1 MQFVKKTS
9 HLTILNDRL
18 LKFEK
23 NHPYLK
29 LLASFPIQIH
39 MKIQITFIVIAILI
53 FNSSFQCNKCV
64 DIPDALID
72 NSRQW
77 LPFKGKTQLTF
88 INSNGLTKVFKLIVV
103 DTIETEMSCTN
114 KPYKYESIRGRLVLD
129 SLDKDFIAFAI
140 HPPNNLCIQC
150 MTDRSN
156 EVNGCN
162 ILTKPVFNGTAINLT
177 NFRLRSSIYQEVIL
191 LKSSL
196 ANPIMD
202 SVVVAKNF
210 GIVGFKYN
218 GESYMIQ

>member
-1 MQFVKKTS
+1 MTDYLNLKK
-9 HLTILNDRL
+9 NY
-18 LKFEK
+18 
-23 NHPYLK
+23 PYLK

-39 MKIQITFIVIAILI
+39 MRIQITFIVIAVLI

-77 LPFKGKTQLTF
+77 LPLKGKTQLTF
-88 INSNGLTKVFKLIVV
+88 VNSNGLAKMFKLIVV
-103 DTIETEMSCTN
+103 DTIETETSCTN

-129 SLDKDFIAFAI
+129 TLDKDFIAFAI

-162 ILTKPVFNGTAINLT
+162 ILTKPVFNGTATNLT
-177 NFRLRSSIYQEVIL
+177 NFKLRSSIYQEVIL

-218 GESYMIQ
+218 GESYMLQ

>member
-39 MKIQITFIVIAILI
+39 MRIQITFIVIAILI

-77 LPFKGKTQLTF
+77 LPLKGKTQLTF
-88 INSNGLTKVFKLIVV
+88 VNSNGLAKMFKLIVV
-103 DTIETEMSCTN
+103 DTVKTETSCTN

-129 SLDKDFIAFAI
+129 TLDKDFIAFAI

-218 GESYMIQ
+218 GESYMLQ

>member
-39 MKIQITFIVIAILI
+39 MRIQITFIVIAILI

-77 LPFKGKTQLTF
+77 LPLKGKTQLTF
-88 INSNGLTKVFKLIVV
+88 VNSNGLAKMFKLIVV
-103 DTIETEMSCTN
+103 DTIETETSCTN
-114 KPYKYESIRGRLVLD
+114 KSYKYESIRGRLVLD

-156 EVNGCN
+156 EVTGCN

-218 GESYMIQ
+218 GESYMLQ

>member
-1 MQFVKKTS
+1 MTDYLNLKK
-9 HLTILNDRL
+9 NY
-18 LKFEK
+18 
-23 NHPYLK
+23 PYLK

-39 MKIQITFIVIAILI
+39 MRIQITFIVIAVLI

-77 LPFKGKTQLTF
+77 LPLKGKTQLTF
-88 INSNGLTKVFKLIVV
+88 VNSNGLAKMFKLIVV
-103 DTIETEMSCTN
+103 DTIETETSCTN
-114 KPYKYESIRGRLVLD
+114 KTYKYESIRGRLVLD
-129 SLDKDFIAFAI
+129 NLDKDFIAFAI

-162 ILTKPVFNGTAINLT
+162 ILTKPVFNGTATNLT
-177 NFRLRSSIYQEVIL
+177 NFKLRSSIYQEVIL

-218 GESYMIQ
+218 GESYMLQ